1 MLEFD
6 TIIRGGM
13 VIDGTRMPRYQADVG
28 IKDGKIAKIGHLKTH
43 QSDRLIDAAGMLV
56 VPGFVDLHTH
66 YDAQLFWDPYCTISS
81 WHGVTSVVIGNCGFG
96 FSPVKPD
103 MRDRAMLT
111 MTRTEAIPY
120 ASMKA
125 GMPWDWVT
133 YPEFLDS
140 VDRRAKGINLLPFMP
155 LAPLMTWVM
164 GLEEAKSGRMPTE
177 KEHAEMRRLLH
188 EAMERGACGWS
199 AQRLGRN
206 SVQADFDGTPMVT
219 DIMKNETA
227 IEMAKV
233 LGERGEGFIQMTFA
247 PDAGDYEGDLQSY
260 AQRHFEELAEISGRP
275 ILYNAVAA
283 NDFHPERHRSQLQWL
298 ESCVKRGIRVYPQT
312 ATLEVGFAFT
322 FKDWNLWDDL
332 PAWRECTTGPIE
344 DRLIKLSDP
353 QRRPALRASQ
363 QSGLVTNNFTDIF
376 VLECK
381 SPELKK
387 YESLKIGEIAAR
399 ENKHPVDVML
409 DIATAD
415 GLNAEFY
422 SPAINTRVDYMSE
435 IIKSESMAIFGVS
448 DGGAHTKFFTG
459 GRYPTETLIK
469 FVRDNPVIS
478 LEEAHFRLSAHPAMC
493 AGFKNRGTLVEGA
506 AADVVVYDLDR
517 LKITPMEIVHDFPA
531 GEWRRV
537 QRAEG
542 YHTVMVNG
550 EVIFE
555 DGKGTGATPGRLL
568 RHGGA

>member
-1 MLEFD
+1 MAEFD
-6 TIIRGGM
+6 TVIRGGM
-13 VIDGTRMPRYQADVG
+13 VVDGTRLPRYRADVG
-28 IKDGKIAKIGHLKTH
+28 IKDGKIAKIGQLKSH
-43 QSDRLIDAAGMLV
+43 QAKRVIDAEGQFV

-96 FSPVKPD
+96 FAPVKPD
-103 MRDRAMLT
+103 MRDRSMLT

-120 ASMKA
+120 PSMKA
-125 GMPWDWVT
+125 GMPWDWTT

-140 VDRRAKGINLLPFMP
+140 VERHPKGINMLPFMP

-177 KEHAEMRRLLH
+177 AEHTEMRRLLH
-188 EAMERGACGWS
+188 EAMDKGACGWS

-227 IEMAKV
+227 VEMAKV
-233 LGERGEGFIQMTFA
+233 LGECGKGFIQMTFA
-247 PDAGDYEGDLQSY
+247 PDAGDYEGDLQAF
-260 AQRHFEELAEISGRP
+260 AQRHFEELAEVSGRP
-275 ILYNAVAA
+275 ILYNAVAS
-283 NDFHPERHRSQLQWL
+283 NDLHPERHRSQLEWL

-332 PAWRECTTGPIE
+332 PAWRECTIGPVE
-344 DRLIKLSDP
+344 DRLLKLSDP
-353 QRRPALRASQ
+353 ERRPGLRASQ

-381 SPELKK
+381 RPDLKK
-387 YESLKIGEIAAR
+387 YENMKIGEIAAQ
-399 ENKHPVDVML
+399 ENKHPVDAML

-469 FVRDNPVIS
+469 FVRENPVMS

-506 AADVVVYDLDR
+506 AADVVVYDLDN
-517 LKITPMEIVHDFPA
+517 LKIAPMEIVHDFPA

-537 QRAEG
+537 QRADG
-542 YHTVMVNG
+542 YRTIMVNG
-550 EVIFE
+550 DVIFE
-555 DGKGTGATPGRLL
+555 DGRGTGATPGRLL
-568 RHGGA
+568 RHGG